1 MKLDWL
7 IPGTIGTIFAL
18 SSPALATKLESWHFD
33 ANQNR
38 LEINTNGYVQPQTQ
52 LIFGPTRLII
62 DLPKTTFGKS
72 HLTQPVNKAIRAIR
86 VGQFNPQTARLVVEL
101 SPGYTLNPKKVK
113 FVGTT
118 PSRWLVQLPKL
129 TKINNTNT
137 FSKNNV
143 YNNAVTVN
151 TSSDS
156 EIIQGS
162 KVLKNTSNEAEI
174 TRLLVTGDGFFVRTS
189 GGRPKVEVN
198 RSKDRKTITMDI
210 YSARISPSFSPRTI
224 QVNKHGVE
232 TIQVEQ
238 LKNSSSLVRMTL
250 RVDKSSPD
258 WQASSD
264 YIGGLVILPGRMVH
278 NLTSSNSAKKLTNTQ
293 KAKYTLGSHP
303 IIHNAI
309 STIKSIELTN
319 DGSQLLIH
327 GDHPLSASSSGWDR
341 KTALF
346 RIEIS
351 NAKLSANVKKTKL
364 NANSPV
370 LRVRQ
375 QQQNPNTVVIFIQP
389 ASGVRMGTLN
399 QMGKLLSLKIQRYS
413 NSISS
418 NNNPIVGL
426 PSLPFPNPRPVPNIL
441 VSGNILQSIPIKKG
455 KLVVIIDPGHG
466 GKDSGAI
473 GIGGLQEKQV
483 ILPISKRVTEILQQN
498 GIQVIMTRR
507 SDYFVTLPGRVK
519 IAEQASADLFVS
531 IHANSAGMNRPEVSG
546 LETYYYNTGLELA
559 QYVHNRVL
567 KTIKM
572 KDRRIRKARFYVL
585 RKNSIP
591 SILVETGFLTGQADA
606 KNLKSPWF
614 QNKMA
619 EGIARGILDYIK
631 QSQ

>member
-18 SSPALATKLESWHFD
+18 SSPALAIKLESWRFD

-52 LIFGPTRLII
+52 LIFGPTRLVI
-62 DLPKTTFGKS
+62 DLPKTTFGES
-72 HLTQPVNKAIRAIR
+72 HLTQPVNKAIKAIR

-118 PSRWLVQLPKL
+118 PSQWLVQLPKL
-129 TKINNTNT
+129 TKIDNTNT
-137 FSKNNV
+137 SSKKNV
-143 YNNAVTVN
+143 YNALTVN

-156 EIIQGS
+156 EIIQDS
-162 KVLKNTSNEAEI
+162 KVFKNTSSETKI
-174 TRLLVTGDGFFVRTS
+174 TRLLVTGDGFFVGTS
-189 GGRPKVEVN
+189 GGKPKVEVT
-198 RSKDRKTITMDI
+198 RSKDRKTIIMDI
-210 YSARISPSFSPRTI
+210 YSASISPNFSPRKI
-224 QVNKHGVE
+224 QVNKHRVE

-238 LKNSSSLVRMTL
+238 LKNSPSLVRMTL
-250 RVDKSSPD
+250 KVEKNSPD
-258 WQASSD
+258 WRASSG
-264 YIGGLVILPGRMVH
+264 YIGGLVILPSRMVH
-278 NLTSSNSAKKLTNTQ
+278 DFANSNSAKTLTNTQ
-293 KAKYTLGSHP
+293 TAKDTLRSHP

-309 STIKSIELTN
+309 STIESVKLTN
-319 DGSQLLIH
+319 NGSQLLIH
-327 GDHPLSASSSGWDR
+327 GDHPFSTSSSGWDR

-346 RIEIS
+346 RIKIP
-351 NAKLSANVKKTKL
+351 NAQLSTNVKKTKL

-370 LRVRQ
+370 LRVKQ
-375 QQQNPNTVVIFIQP
+375 QQQNSNTVVIFIQP

-413 NSISS
+413 NSIST
-418 NNNPIVGL
+418 NKNPVLGL
-426 PSLPFPNPRPVPNIL
+426 PSLPFPNPRPFSNIL
-441 VSGNILQSIPIKKG
+441 ISGNIFQSRLIKKG

-483 ILPISKRVTEILQQN
+483 ILLISKRVAEILQQN

-519 IAEQASADLFVS
+519 IAKQANADLFVS

-559 QYVHNRVL
+559 RYVHHRVL
-567 KTIKM
+567 RTIKM

-591 SILVETGFLTGQADA
+591 SILVETGFLTGRADA